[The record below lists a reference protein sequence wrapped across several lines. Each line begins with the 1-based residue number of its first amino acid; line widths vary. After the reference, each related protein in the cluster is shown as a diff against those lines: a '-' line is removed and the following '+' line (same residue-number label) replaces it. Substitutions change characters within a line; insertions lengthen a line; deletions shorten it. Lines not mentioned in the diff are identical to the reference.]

1 MVNGA
6 STDPLMIGRWLN
18 RNRAEA
24 RSGLAE
30 VTVADPDP
38 TPAPTPPLVP
48 TTVFARPGE
57 VPRESFA
64 VPGGPAFARQKAA
77 DDADDALSQPAERR
91 SPFTPTQPVQSVA
104 ALIGRRTQVERA
116 IAAIELERAHVAIFG
131 ERGHGKTSLANIVA
145 GLAEDAGFGVV
156 RHACSA
162 GATFSDLFGDV
173 LAKIPARYLSRAEDE
188 PNAPAAAGGTPLW
201 TVASATAA
209 LKRIRFGH
217 ILIFIDEFDRLGA
230 QNARRDMAELL
241 KNCSDMA
248 LRASFVLIGVAESL
262 GDLLTLHQ
270 SIHRNLVAL
279 PMPLLTDADLSI
291 LLTQGCERLGLRLEW
306 EAEKLLLQLSHQSP
320 YTAQQLGLLA
330 TAHTQRR
337 GDTVVTPAD
346 AAAAA
351 RQVLEETRPVFAPL
365 LDPLPLDRKSPE
377 GTIWADLLHEAA
389 RAPCDGFG
397 WFTAKD
403 VNLPKC
409 EDDLATLTRPDS
421 GPLLRARRIAGRV
434 EFGFTKANLRNYLL
448 LRGAERNGVI

>member
-1 MVNGA
+1 
-6 STDPLMIGRWLN
+6 MIGRW
-18 RNRAEA
+18 RSRRAEQRA
-24 RSGLAE
+24 VPAE
-30 VTVADPDP
+30 PVEVVADAP
-38 TPAPTPPLVP
+38 PADIRADVPPPPQHLELVP
-48 TTVFARPGE
+48 RRAI
-57 VPRESFA
+57 A
-64 VPGGPAFARQKAA
+64 LPGGPAFTTQKAA
-77 DDADDALSQPAERR
+77 DGAEDILPQPMQRR
-91 SPFTPTQPVQSVA
+91 SPFTPTQPVQSA
-104 ALIGRRTQVERA
+104 ASLIGRKVLLERA
-116 IAAIELERAHVAIFG
+116 IAAIELERAHLAIFG

-145 GLAEDAGFGVV
+145 ALAADGGFCVV

-162 GATFSDLFGDV
+162 GASFSDLVGDV
-173 LAKIPARYLSRAEDE
+173 LGKIPARYLAQTDE
-188 PNAPAAAGGTPLW
+188 ESNAPASPAARPAGEW
-201 TVASATAA
+201 SVSAATAA
-209 LKRIRFGH
+209 LERIRFGH
-217 ILIFIDEFDRLGA
+217 VLIFIDEFDRLA
-230 QNARRDMAELL
+230 APNARRDMAELL

-262 GDLLTLHQ
+262 GELLALHQ

-279 PMPLLTDADLSI
+279 PMPLLTDADLSL

-320 YTAQQLGLLA
+320 FTAQQLGLLA
-330 TAHTQRR
+330 TYMTQRR
-337 GDTVVTPAD
+337 DATVVTAAD

-377 GTIWADLLHEAA
+377 GTIWADLLTEAA

-421 GPLLRARRIAGRV
+421 GPLLRARRIMGRV
-434 EFGFTKANLRNYLL
+434 EFAFTRANLRNYLL
-448 LRGAERNGVI
+448 LRGAERSGVI

>member
-1 MVNGA
+1 MADSDPPA
-6 STDPLMIGRWLN
+6 SSP
-18 RNRAEA
+18 
-24 RSGLAE
+24 
-30 VTVADPDP
+30 
-38 TPAPTPPLVP
+38 PAVFVPP
-48 TTVFARPGE
+48 AE

-64 VPGGPAFARQKAA
+64 VPDGPAFARKIAP
-77 DDADDALSQPAERR
+77 DGADDALSQPTDRR

-104 ALIGRRTQVERA
+104 ALIGRRAQVERA

-145 GLAEDAGFGVV
+145 GLAEEAGFGVV

-162 GATFSDLFGDV
+162 GATFADLIGDV
-173 LAKIPARYLSRAEDE
+173 LAKIPPRYLARPEDE
-188 PNAPAAAGGTPLW
+188 AAAPAAASAPAPW

-209 LKRIRFGH
+209 LRRIRFGH
-217 ILIFIDEFDRLGA
+217 VLIFIDEFDRLAA

-262 GDLLTLHQ
+262 ADLLSLHQ

-279 PMPLLTDADLSI
+279 PMPLLTDADLSV

-351 RQVLEETRPVFAPL
+351 RQVLEETRPVFSPL

-421 GPLLRARRIAGRV
+421 GPLLRARRISGRV
-434 EFGFTKANLRNYLL
+434 EFCFTKANLRNYLL

>member
-1 MVNGA
+1 
-6 STDPLMIGRWLN
+6 MIGRWRN
-18 RNRAEA
+18 RNRMAQSEALPEPAEPPVE
-24 RSGLAE
+24 L
-30 VTVADPDP
+30 PDP
-38 TPAPTPPLVP
+38 PSSNLTVPEPPPPRLEVVARRSPAMPT
-48 TTVFARPGE
+48 
-57 VPRESFA
+57 
-64 VPGGPAFARQKAA
+64 GPAFTRQRSA
-77 DDADDALSQPAERR
+77 DGTDDALSQPMRRR
-91 SPFTPTQPVQSVA
+91 SPFTPTQPVQSVS
-104 ALIGRRTQVERA
+104 ALIGRKAQLERA
-116 IAAIELERAHVAIFG
+116 IAAIELERAHLAIFG

-145 GLAEDAGFGVV
+145 GLATEGGFCVV

-162 GATFSDLFGDV
+162 GASFSDLVGDV
-173 LAKIPARYLSRAEDE
+173 LGKIPVRYFGHAGDE
-188 PNAPAAAGGTPLW
+188 PGAPSAPAVQPGANW
-201 TVASATAA
+201 SVASATTA
-209 LKRIRFGH
+209 LGRISFGH
-217 ILIFIDEFDRLGA
+217 VLIFIDEFDRLA
-230 QNARRDMAELL
+230 APNARRDMAELL
-241 KNCSDMA
+241 KNCSDLA

-262 GDLLTLHQ
+262 GELLALHG

-279 PMPLLTDADLSI
+279 PMPLLTDNDLSV

-320 YTAQQLGLLA
+320 FTAQQLGLLA
-330 TAHTQRR
+330 TYITQKR
-337 GDTVVTPAD
+337 GDTVVTAAD

-409 EDDLATLTRPDS
+409 EEDLATLTRPDS
-421 GPLLRARRIAGRV
+421 GPLLRARRIMGRV
-434 EFGFTKANLRNYLL
+434 EFVFTRANLRNYLL

>member
-1 MVNGA
+1 
-6 STDPLMIGRWLN
+6 
-18 RNRAEA
+18 
-24 RSGLAE
+24 
-30 VTVADPDP
+30 
-38 TPAPTPPLVP
+38 
-48 TTVFARPGE
+48 
-57 VPRESFA
+57 
-64 VPGGPAFARQKAA
+64 
-77 DDADDALSQPAERR
+77 
-91 SPFTPTQPVQSVA
+91 
-104 ALIGRRTQVERA
+104 
-116 IAAIELERAHVAIFG
+116 
-131 ERGHGKTSLANIVA
+131 
-145 GLAEDAGFGVV
+145 
-156 RHACSA
+156 
-162 GATFSDLFGDV
+162 
-173 LAKIPARYLSRAEDE
+173 
-188 PNAPAAAGGTPLW
+188 
-201 TVASATAA
+201 
-209 LKRIRFGH
+209 
-217 ILIFIDEFDRLGA
+217 
-230 QNARRDMAELL
+230 
-241 KNCSDMA
+241 MA

-262 GDLLTLHQ
+262 ADLLSLHQ

-279 PMPLLTDADLSI
+279 PMPLLTDADLSV

-351 RQVLEETRPVFAPL
+351 RQVLEETRPVFSPL

-421 GPLLRARRIAGRV
+421 GPLLRARRISGRV
-434 EFGFTKANLRNYLL
+434 EFCFTKANLRNYLL